1 MGEAD
6 RYREFKKAKPR
17 FRLGQENNALAGL
30 FVLNTV
36 FFLIL
41 FTVKVVY
48 EYYQVGAAQ
57 FQTDVLQW
65 FQLSSRAETF
75 SERPWTIIS
84 YVFSDSSG
92 EIFRLLSNMLWLW
105 AFGYQLQQMA
115 GNDKLIPVYL
125 YGGVG
130 GGVFFLVAS
139 TIGTTLHS
147 QSGLLGAN
155 TGVLAVAAAATT
167 VDPQFRILTHI
178 RKGIPIWVL
187 TAIYFLIDLA
197 AIGQL
202 PAAYKWAH
210 FGAALTGFLFVI
222 LLRKGWDGSVW
233 MNNFYSWVSNLFNP
247 NKKRNPE
254 KNKPR
259 LFYNPGN
266 RTPYTKTPHVTQER
280 IDEILDK
287 INSKGYHFLTEEE
300 KNILKKAAEDGQ

>member
-17 FRLGQENNALAGL
+17 FRLGQENNALAAL
-30 FVLNTV
+30 FVLNTI

-48 EYYQVGAAQ
+48 NYYQAGDAEFRAG
-57 FQTDVLQW
+57 VLQW
-65 FQLSSRAETF
+65 FQLSSSAEIF

-115 GNDKLIPVYL
+115 GNDKLIPVYI

-130 GGVFFLVAS
+130 GGLFFLVAAAIEQS
-139 TIGTTLHS
+139 LHP
-147 QSGLLGAN
+147 QAGLLGAN

-167 VDPQFRILTHI
+167 ADPQFRILTHI
-178 RKGIPIWVL
+178 RKGIPIWIL
-187 TAIYFLIDLA
+187 TAIYFLIDFA
-197 AIGQL
+197 AIAQM
-202 PAAYKWAH
+202 PTAYKIAH
-210 FGAALTGFLFVI
+210 LGAALSGFLFVV
-222 LLRKGWDGSVW
+222 LLRKGWDGSIW
-233 MNNFYSWVSNLFNP
+233 MNNFYTWLSNLFNP
-247 NKKRNPE
+247 NKRRVSDKSRM
-254 KNKPR
+254 
-259 LFYNPGN
+259 FYNTGN
-266 RTPYTKTPHVTQER
+266 RAPYTKTPLITQER

-300 KNILKKAAEDGQ
+300 KNILKKAAED

>member
-6 RYREFKKAKPR
+6 RFREYKRTKPK
-17 FRLGQENNALAGL
+17 FRLGQENNALSAL
-30 FVLNTV
+30 LVLNTI
-36 FFLIL
+36 FFLVL

-48 EYYQVGAAQ
+48 NYYQAGEPEFRVG
-57 FQTDVLQW
+57 VLQW
-65 FQLSSRAETF
+65 FQLSASAEIF

-92 EIFRLLSNMLWLW
+92 EIFRLLSNMMWLW

-125 YGGVG
+125 YGGFG
-130 GGVFFLVAS
+130 AGIFFLVAAN
-139 TIGTTLHS
+139 TGNPLPA
-147 QSGLLGAN
+147 QAGLLGAN

-167 VDPQFRILTHI
+167 LDPHFRILTHI
-178 RKGIPIWVL
+178 RKGIPIWIL

-197 AIGQL
+197 GIAQL
-202 PAAYKWAH
+202 PTAYKVAH
-210 FGAALTGFLFVI
+210 FGGAFTGFLFVF
-222 LLRKGWDGSVW
+222 LLRKGWDGSIW
-233 MNNFYSWVSNLFNP
+233 MNRFYFWLMDLFNP

-266 RTPYTKTPHVTQER
+266 RQPYTKTPVVTQER

-287 INSKGYHFLTEEE
+287 INVKGYHFLTEEE
-300 KNILKKAAEDGQ
+300 KNILRKAADGE

>member
-6 RYREFKKAKPR
+6 RYREFQKARPR

-48 EYYQVGAAQ
+48 NYYQAGEAEFRAG
-57 FQTDVLQW
+57 VLQW
-65 FQLSSRAETF
+65 FQLSSSAEVF

-130 GGVFFLVAS
+130 GGIFFLVAS
-139 TIGTTLHS
+139 AMSAPLHP

-187 TAIYFLIDLA
+187 TAIYFLIDFA
-197 AIGQL
+197 AIAPL
-202 PAAYKWAH
+202 PPAYKMAH

-222 LLRKGWDGSVW
+222 LLRKGWDGSIW
-233 MNNFYSWVSNLFNP
+233 MNTF
-247 NKKRNPE
+247 
-254 KNKPR
+254 
-259 LFYNPGN
+259 
-266 RTPYTKTPHVTQER
+266 
-280 IDEILDK
+280 
-287 INSKGYHFLTEEE
+287 
-300 KNILKKAAEDGQ
+300 